1 MAFYSDD
8 LIDEVLSQNDIVDV
22 ISSYVS
28 LSKRGRNY
36 VGLCP
41 FHREKSPSFY
51 VSIDKQIFKC
61 FGCNEGGNVIHFIM
75 KHENMDFK
83 EAIEFL
89 AKRAHIDLT
98 KYTIE
103 TGSSKIDRNDKE
115 TVLNINRET
124 AKFYHKN
131 LIEKIKDENDI
142 LSIYLKKRK
151 LDLNAV
157 KKFGLGYADG
167 KTRLD
172 EYLISLG
179 FKMEDILK
187 AGNILK
193 SENGRYYDRFFTRL
207 IFPIFDIKDNVI
219 AFGGRVLD
227 DKMPKYLNSKET
239 ITYVKNR
246 NLYLL
251 NYARK
256 EKLDYILIVEGY
268 MDAVSLQKNGL
279 TNVVASL
286 GTALTENQAM
296 LIKKYTNKVVVA
308 YDSDAAGQEA
318 TLRSLDILTSKD
330 LKVKV
335 LKLDDENIKDPDEYI
350 NKKGTEKLKECIKNS
365 LTLVDFKIQTLE
377 KKLDINDLEQ
387 KLEFLN
393 SVSNIL
399 SKIDNNIEREIYI
412 DNISKKYMIAKTS
425 IEKEIEKYIDKNVKK
440 DEVIVVQNNKIP
452 IARNNKKSKE
462 EQVISL
468 LLMKNKKVIDK
479 IFDNISE
486 EDFEIENL
494 KKIFITLKT
503 INKENDISKID
514 PLVKITNET
523 LINNITN
530 LIYVEVSN
538 VDKMLSEVL
547 KYFMLNRLSKR
558 KDEILDLIQN
568 KIKDKD
574 EIEILETEFRQI
586 IETVKNIKEKEV

>member
-89 AKRAHIDLT
+89 AKKAHIDLT

-479 IFDNISE
+479 IFDNILE

>member
-479 IFDNISE
+479 IFDNILE